1 LTVAAGSLVFAKAP
15 WAFQTKPAAAQAGT
29 ARSTLNFPLGS
40 RWDKVLNGFAAEH
53 GLTMV
58 MDRIPSGK
66 FKRFDRREYA
76 LRASLNILNEELA
89 QQDFRLI
96 LQRDFLVLLHLRET
110 RTRYRRPQLPETIR
124 PIATPT
130 QSLPIPV
137 AGSGFRSES
146 HTIRPRSWQPPQPL
160 QPSPADKGQS
170 IQPVQLE
177 NPIESKL
184 IRTPLVP
191 KHRTALALARRLY
204 TAFLSHSELLD
215 SGPLGLP
222 AFRVMDRATKS
233 EDGKPLVLSDS
244 DPRVTRFSVGID
256 SKNNQLVIE
265 APKSTTS
272 AVVRMIRLLDVIEAS
287 EQPEIQVRESQQDA
301 EAVASKVRPVIR
313 DLVAATLASAK
324 ATGRSLLQDRNVQK
338 PTVKQPLN
346 PLETEADSQPRPAA
360 VKPDAGDAAEAA
372 DSKAADAEKSFSP
385 TEAILGGL
393 RGEVKIEVLP
403 DGRLVVIGNQE
414 DVDKVM
420 TLIDLLERYGAPTV
434 PELELIALEHVNSEA
449 LAALLTSVYETLNT
463 ARTQAGQRSQTVTVV
478 PLVKPNAIL
487 ILAPGGDLQSIV
499 DLAIEL
505 DRPVDPLTEFEV
517 FRLKHAPAGQV
528 ATMIEDIY
536 EEGEDRTGLAT
547 RVVVYP
553 DVRTNSIVVQAR
565 PRDLQEVAALVKRI
579 DLDSANSVNQLRVF
593 QLKHAIAEELSET
606 INLAI
611 QSVINPARQP
621 AGSGVGG
628 FGGGA
633 GGAQTSQQLRDVRSA
648 VLELLPE
655 AGSKEMKVVSGILS
669 DIRINPDART
679 NSLVVTAPERSMKMM
694 QRLIE
699 KLDKPTS
706 VVADIKHFLL
716 ENADATS
723 VAELLSELFVTDET
737 GGGTQLG
744 VQLAGAED
752 ASSSIVPLR
761 FSVDVRTNSIFAV
774 GGREALEVVEAVVV
788 RVDQSDIRQRK
799 SEVYLLQ
806 NQPATD
812 IATAINAFLQS
823 QRDLQQID
831 PDLVSPFEQIER
843 EVIVV
848 AEPSTNSLIVS
859 ASPRYY
865 DEVMKMI
872 MSLDRPLQ
880 QVTVHALIVEVELNN
895 ADEFGIELGF
905 QDSVLFDRG
914 TVASIETLSQTNQAS
929 GNNQTVTE
937 NIVSSEGVPGFNFNQ
952 PFLGNNTLGSLS
964 LPASVGKQALS
975 NFQMGRVNGDLGFG
989 GLVLSAGSESINIL
1003 LRALSENR
1011 RVEVLSR
1018 PMVQALHNQ
1027 TGLIHV
1033 GQTFQQVNGVSAPN
1047 ALTGVSQPALEERAV
1062 GIQLTVTPRVSPD
1075 GTIVMEVVATKDQI
1089 SPNNTVPISADPVT
1103 GTTFESPVIDTATAQ
1118 ASVSVRDGQTIVLA
1132 GMITRT
1138 EGVTER
1144 KVPWLADLPLLGA
1157 VFRYDYHTIRRTE
1170 LLIFLTP
1177 RIMKSPSDYEE
1188 QKQVEAERMSF
1199 SIERAEEIHGPLFA
1213 MPKPAAGDSEP
1224 KTTSPTDAP
1233 SESKKPEPKS
1243 SGTDSGDA
1251 KDKDPSASLPA
1262 PGNIITP
1269 ASISVVGGDDPDA
1282 KIFALPKTVDGFE
1295 ASQPVRT
1302 SPVKRFFKSLLP

>member
-1 LTVAAGSLVFAKAP
+1 
-15 WAFQTKPAAAQAGT
+15 
-29 ARSTLNFPLGS
+29 
-40 RWDKVLNGFAAEH
+40 
-53 GLTMV
+53 
-58 MDRIPSGK
+58 DR
-66 FKRFDRREYA
+66 
-76 LRASLNILNEELA
+76 
-89 QQDFRLI
+89 
-96 LQRDFLVLLHLRET
+96 V
-110 RTRYRRPQLPETIR
+110 
-124 PIATPT
+124 
-130 QSLPIPV
+130 
-137 AGSGFRSES
+137 
-146 HTIRPRSWQPPQPL
+146 
-160 QPSPADKGQS
+160 
-170 IQPVQLE
+170 
-177 NPIESKL
+177 
-184 IRTPLVP
+184 
-191 KHRTALALARRLY
+191 
-204 TAFLSHSELLD
+204 
-215 SGPLGLP
+215 
-222 AFRVMDRATKS
+222 
-233 EDGKPLVLSDS
+233 
-244 DPRVTRFSVGID
+244 
-256 SKNNQLVIE
+256 
-265 APKSTTS
+265 
-272 AVVRMIRLLDVIEAS
+272 
-287 EQPEIQVRESQQDA
+287 
-301 EAVASKVRPVIR
+301 
-313 DLVAATLASAK
+313 
-324 ATGRSLLQDRNVQK
+324 
-338 PTVKQPLN
+338 
-346 PLETEADSQPRPAA
+346 
-360 VKPDAGDAAEAA
+360 
-372 DSKAADAEKSFSP
+372 
-385 TEAILGGL
+385 
-393 RGEVKIEVLP
+393 
-403 DGRLVVIGNQE
+403 
-414 DVDKVM
+414 
-420 TLIDLLERYGAPTV
+420 
-434 PELELIALEHVNSEA
+434 
-449 LAALLTSVYETLNT
+449 
-463 ARTQAGQRSQTVTVV
+463 
-478 PLVKPNAIL
+478 
-487 ILAPGGDLQSIV
+487 
-499 DLAIEL
+499 
-505 DRPVDPLTEFEV
+505 
-517 FRLKHAPAGQV
+517 
-528 ATMIEDIY
+528 
-536 EEGEDRTGLAT
+536 GLAT

-565 PRDLQEVAALVKRI
+565 PRDLKEVAALVKRI

-628 FGGGA
+628 LGGGGA

-655 AGSKEMKVVSGILS
+655 AGSKGMKVVSGILS

-788 RVDQSDIRQRK
+788 RVDQSDLRKRK

-806 NQPATD
+806 NQPATEISD
-812 IATAINAFLQS
+812 AVNAFLQS
-823 QRDLQQID
+823 QRDLLD
-831 PDLVSPFEQIER
+831 GTDLVSPFEQIER

-848 AEPSTNSLIVS
+848 AEPATNSLLVS
-859 ASPRYY
+859 ATPRYY

-872 MSLDRPLQ
+872 ISLDRPLE
-880 QVTVHALIVEVELNN
+880 QVTVQALIVEVELNN
-895 ADEFGIELGF
+895 TDEFGVELGF

-914 TVASIETLSQTNQAS
+914 TVASIETLSQTNQAD
-929 GNNQTVTE
+929 GNAQTVTQ

-964 LPASVGKQALS
+964 GPAMVGKQALS

-1011 RVEVLSR
+1011 KVEVLSR

-1033 GQTFQQVNGVSAPN
+1033 GQTFQQVNGVSAAN
-1047 ALTGVSQPALEERAV
+1047 ALTGVSQPSLEERAV

-1118 ASVSVRDGQTIVLA
+1118 ASVSVRDGQTIVLG

-1138 EGVTER
+1138 EATTER
-1144 KVPWLADLPLLGA
+1144 RVPWLAELPLLGA
-1157 VFRYDYHTIRRTE
+1157 VFRYDSHTLRRTE

-1177 RIMKSPSDYEE
+1177 RIMKTPADYEE

-1199 SIERAEEIHGPLFA
+1199 SLERAEEMHG
-1213 MPKPAAGDSEP
+1213 
-1224 KTTSPTDAP
+1224 
-1233 SESKKPEPKS
+1233 
-1243 SGTDSGDA
+1243 
-1251 KDKDPSASLPA
+1251 
-1262 PGNIITP
+1262 
-1269 ASISVVGGDDPDA
+1269 
-1282 KIFALPKTVDGFE
+1282 
-1295 ASQPVRT
+1295 
-1302 SPVKRFFKSLLP
+1302 